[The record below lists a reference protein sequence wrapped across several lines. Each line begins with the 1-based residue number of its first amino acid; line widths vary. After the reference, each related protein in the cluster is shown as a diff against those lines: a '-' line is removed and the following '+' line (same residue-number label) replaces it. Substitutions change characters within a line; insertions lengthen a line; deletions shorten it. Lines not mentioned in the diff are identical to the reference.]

1 MGSIEKTAQYWPEEV
16 NKSLAADHMEITL
29 LEQTEVLE
37 EELIC
42 RKLQIKNWKTNDEQV
57 LNMYQYLQWPDV
69 GIPKDSLT
77 VFELIHTVKKMNSS
91 SAIVHCCAGV
101 DRTGSFIALARLIDE
116 IHSKPE
122 KLNVFDTVLNLR
134 KDRKLMVM
142 KEQQYKYLHT
152 ATSDYLDLISH
163 MEDLDVEN

>member
-1 MGSIEKTAQYWPEEV
+1 MVSICLKKVRPGVGVLIIKVV
-16 NKSLAADHMEITL
+16 NGFFFSDW
-29 LEQTEVLE
+29 Q
-37 EELIC
+37 
-42 RKLQIKNWKTNDEQV
+42 TNDEQV

-77 VFELIHTVKKMNSS
+77 IFELIHTVKKMNSS

-101 DRTGSFIALARLIDE
+101 DRTGSFIALARLFDD

-134 KDRKLMVM
+134 KDRKLMV
-142 KEQQYKYLHT
+142 KTLKFFVHST
-152 ATSDYLDLISH
+152 TVAIR
-163 MEDLDVEN
+163 

>member
-1 MGSIEKTAQYWPEEV
+1 MDFSF
-16 NKSLAADHMEITL
+16 SD
-29 LEQTEVLE
+29 
-37 EELIC
+37 
-42 RKLQIKNWKTNDEQV
+42 WKTNNVQA

-116 IHSKPE
+116 IHWKPE
-122 KLNVFDTVLNLR
+122 ELNVFDTVLNLR
-134 KDRKLMVM
+134 KDRKFMVNTL
-142 KEQQYKYLHT
+142 KFFVHSTKVLFTHRYT
-152 ATSDYLDLISH
+152 
-163 MEDLDVEN
+163 